1 MKKILVFILALIP
14 LMAAMPVRKG
24 LPESAKGESHY
35 DVRYNYGGIHAKMA
49 TATLTVGDAT
59 WQEMP
64 AYFANFT
71 IRAANVFKLFLLNE
85 YKVNLFL
92 SKDDSRTYYYS
103 FPHRKK
109 GKERHLE
116 FFYKENEVESV
127 LQTEGFPEPVRQVYA
142 TDGIPTMDIASFVFF
157 LRSIDPAE
165 LKGEHMRANLIMV
178 TESVPS
184 ELRYLGED
192 YAYWPGEGA
201 YHYQVKMLGRG
212 LMENHAGDVID
223 IWISPQPERLFRG
236 LEVKLGKGTVAAK
249 MVLPE

>member
-1 MKKILVFILALIP
+1 MKKILVFILALLP
-14 LMAAMPVRKG
+14 LLAAMPVRKG
-24 LPESAKGESHY
+24 LPESTKGESQYEVH
-35 DVRYNYGGIHAKMA
+35 YNYGSIHAKMA
-49 TATLTVGDAT
+49 TATLTVEDAT

-64 AYFANFT
+64 AYFVNYT

-92 SKDDSRTYYYS
+92 SKDDSHTYYYS

-142 TDGIPTMDIASFVFF
+142 TDGVPTMDIASFVFF
-157 LRSIDPAE
+157 LRSLNPAE
-165 LKGEHMRANLIMV
+165 LQGGPTRANLILV

-184 ELRYLGED
+184 ELHYLGDD
-192 YAYWPGEGA
+192 YTFWPGEA
-201 YHYQVKMLGRG
+201 AWHYRVKMLGRG
-212 LMENHAGDVID
+212 LMENHTGDEID
-223 IWISPQPERLFRG
+223 IWISPKPEHDFRG
-236 LEVKLGKGTVAAK
+236 LEVKLGKATVLAK

>member
-14 LMAAMPVRKG
+14 LLAAMPVRKG
-24 LPESAKGESHY
+24 LPESAKGESQYEVH
-35 DVRYNYGGIHAKMA
+35 YNYGSIHAKMA
-49 TATLTVGDAT
+49 TATLTVEDAT

-64 AYFANFT
+64 AYFVNYT

-92 SKDDSRTYYYS
+92 SKDDSHTYYYS

-142 TDGIPTMDIASFVFF
+142 TDGLPTMDIASFVFF
-157 LRSIDPAE
+157 LRSLDPAE
-165 LKGEHMRANLIMV
+165 LQGGPMRANLILV

-184 ELRYLGED
+184 ELHYLGDD
-192 YAYWPGEGA
+192 YTFWPGEA
-201 YHYQVKMLGRG
+201 AWHYRVKMLGRG
-212 LMENHAGDVID
+212 LMENHTGDEID
-223 IWISPQPERLFRG
+223 IWISPKPEHDFRG
-236 LEVKLGKGTVAAK
+236 LEVKLGKATVLAK

>member
-1 MKKILVFILALIP
+1 MKKLAVLILALIP
-14 LMAAMPVRKG
+14 LLAAMPVRKG

-35 DVRYNYGGIHAKMA
+35 DVRYNYGSIHAKMA
-49 TATLTVGDAT
+49 TATLTMEDAT

-64 AYFANFT
+64 VYFANYT

-85 YKVNLFL
+85 YKVNLFF
-92 SKDDSRTYYYS
+92 SKDDGHTYYYS

-142 TDGIPTMDIASFVFF
+142 TDGVPTMDIASFVFF
-157 LRSIDPAE
+157 LRSLDPAE
-165 LKGEHMRANLIMV
+165 LQGEPMRANLILV

-184 ELRYLGED
+184 ELRYLGKD
-192 YAYWPGEGA
+192 YSYWPGEA
-201 YHYQVKMLGRG
+201 AWHYQVKMLGRG
-212 LMENHAGDVID
+212 LLENHAGDEID
-223 IWISPQPERLFRG
+223 IWISPQPERFFRG

>member
-1 MKKILVFILALIP
+1 MKKILVFILALLP
-14 LMAAMPVRKG
+14 LLAAMPVRKG
-24 LPESAKGESHY
+24 LPESAKGESQYEVH
-35 DVRYNYGGIHAKMA
+35 YNYGSIHAKMA
-49 TATLTVGDAT
+49 TATLTVEDAT

-64 AYFANFT
+64 AYFVNYT

-92 SKDDSRTYYYS
+92 SKDDSHTYYYS

-142 TDGIPTMDIASFVFF
+142 TDGLPTMDIASFVFF
-157 LRSIDPAE
+157 LRSLDPAE
-165 LKGEHMRANLIMV
+165 LQGGPMRANLILV

-184 ELRYLGED
+184 ELHYLGDD
-192 YAYWPGEGA
+192 YTFWPGEA
-201 YHYQVKMLGRG
+201 AWHYRVKMLGRG
-212 LMENHAGDVID
+212 LMENHTGDEID
-223 IWISPQPERLFRG
+223 IWISPKPEHDFRG
-236 LEVKLGKGTVAAK
+236 LEVKLGRATVLAK

>member
-1 MKKILVFILALIP
+1 MKKLAVFILALLP
-14 LMAAMPVRKG
+14 LLAAVPVRKG
-24 LPESAKGESHY
+24 LPESAKGESQYEVH
-35 DVRYNYGGIHAKMA
+35 YNYGSIHAKMA
-49 TATLTVGDAT
+49 TATLTMEDAT

-92 SKDDSRTYYYS
+92 SKDDSHTYYYS

-116 FFYKENEVESV
+116 FFYKEKEVESV
-127 LQTEGFPEPVRQVYA
+127 LQTEGFPEPVRQVYT
-142 TDGIPTMDIASFVFF
+142 TDGLPTMDIASFVFY
-157 LRSIDPAE
+157 LRSLDPAE
-165 LKGEHMRANLIMV
+165 LQGAPIRANLILV

-184 ELRYLGED
+184 ELRYLGDD
-192 YAYWPGEGA
+192 YAFWPGEA
-201 YHYQVKMLGRG
+201 AWHYRVKMLGRG
-212 LMENHAGDVID
+212 LMENHTGDEID
-223 IWISPQPERLFRG
+223 IWISPKPEHAFRG
-236 LEVKLGKGTVAAK
+236 LEVKLGKATVLAK